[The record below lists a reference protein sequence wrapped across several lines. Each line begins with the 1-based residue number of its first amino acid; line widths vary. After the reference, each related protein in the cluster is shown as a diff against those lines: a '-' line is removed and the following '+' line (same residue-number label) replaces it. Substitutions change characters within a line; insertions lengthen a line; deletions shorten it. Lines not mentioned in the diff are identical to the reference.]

1 MTIARFLARRYNLA
15 GKNDL
20 EEAEADM
27 LVDSMTDT
35 FEGKWR
41 FGLFCRSCPNF
52 NYYIS
57 RFIKGQLLI
66 HVRFILGF
74 VGCLKEGKIIRNNPE
89 RQKMLIEEFKTKT
102 LPAFLDLFQKLL
114 DANGGKYLVGS
125 DVCFYNN

>member
-27 LVDSMTDT
+27 LIDSMTDT
-35 FEGKWR
+35 LEGKWR
-41 FGLFCRSCPNF
+41 FGLFFQVVQTFILC
-52 NYYIS
+52 
-57 RFIKGQLLI
+57 FIKGQLLN
-66 HVRFILGF
+66 HVGFVLGF
-74 VGCLKEGKIIRNNPE
+74 VGCLKEGKRMRNNPE

-114 DANGGKYLVGS
+114 EANGGKYLVGS
-125 DVCFYNN
+125 DVCCYTN

>member
-27 LVDSMTDT
+27 LIDSMTDT
-35 FEGKWR
+35 LEGKWL
-41 FGLFCRSCPNF
+41 FGLFF
-52 NYYIS
+52 QVVHYILC
-57 RFIKGQLLI
+57 FVKGQLLN
-66 HVRFILGF
+66 HVCFVLGF
-74 VGCLKEGKIIRNNPE
+74 VSCLKEGKRMRNNPE

-102 LPAFLDLFQKLL
+102 LPAFLELFQKLL
-114 DANGGKYLVGS
+114 ESNGGKYLVGS